1 MADRYWVGGN
11 ANWDTTAGTKW
22 ATTSG
27 GAGGSAV
34 PTAADDVFLDN
45 GAGTGN
51 VTISAT
57 AVCRSLNCTGY
68 VGTLTHGP
76 GNIALNIGDATAGAS
91 NVALLFV
98 AGMTYTCSDPTSSSI
113 GFVSTSATQQ
123 TIDFAGKTTARVS
136 FSPASNGSWQ
146 YVGSHTTTGAL
157 TLNRGTL
164 DLNGQTC
171 TWGGFSS
178 NNSNTRTLTLGSSSL
193 TMTTASPWNVTVTNL
208 TVPAN
213 TCTVTCTAAG
223 ASFITWQTFNWN
235 GMSLVFTGGS
245 ANFGVSTNLTFANLT
260 FTGTAV
266 KTNALTLFGDITTT
280 GAFTINGNSVTNRVL
295 VNTNTIA
302 TTRTV
307 TASTVSLSNVD
318 FMDITG
324 AGAASPFTGTSLG
337 NALGNSGITFT
348 TPVTRYGVVAGN
360 WSNTATWSSTSGGGG
375 GSSVPLCHDT
385 VILDASSAAG
395 TYTADMPRMGASV
408 TCTGFTRTL
417 SCTSTSN
424 TIYGDWTLGSGMTL
438 TSTQALVLAGRS
450 SYTLTSAGKSFGSN
464 VNFNSPGGTYTLQD
478 ALTLVGSSNTL
489 QVNYGTFTAN
499 NFSVTTPVFV
509 ATGSST
515 INMGSG
521 TWTVTFNQSAGFPWQ
536 MGVAV
541 TVNASTSNVVI
552 GTAAPYARTF
562 SGGGKTYHT
571 LTYTVANS
579 PGSLTIYNV
588 GGANTFNTINVGSG
602 RILTMPSAITTT
614 VTSNF
619 NVNGAVHGYNYMPGI
634 TGNYMST
641 PDSAALDITG
651 DITAVAKVNMPDWTP
666 ASSNTFL
673 CKWNTTGNQ
682 RSYAFQINAA
692 GRLEFYWS
700 VAGAV
705 LVGTTATASVPF
717 TDGQTGYVAASL
729 DVDNGASGYD
739 LKFWTSTDGT
749 TWTQLGTTI
758 VGGATTSIFAG
769 TALLEIGSLI
779 GGTASLMT
787 GKMIQAQVYDGLRDL
802 NAATGGTLVFDAN
815 LATKTVGADTF
826 TESSSNAATV
836 TINGDIAKLGDGRV
850 SIVSGT
856 PGTASTISKTSGTV
870 SCDYLTV
877 QDSTAATTVPFYAG
891 ANSVNVSGNTNW
903 TFTAPPSGSSKFMLM
918 GVG

>member
-1 MADRYWVGGN
+1 MAARYWVGGN
-11 ANWDTTAGTKW
+11 ANWDATAGTKW

-27 GAGGSAV
+27 GAGGAAV
-34 PTAADDVFLDN
+34 PTAADDVYLDN

-51 VTISAT
+51 VTISAA

-193 TMTTASPWNVTVTNL
+193 TMTTAIPWNVTVTNL

-235 GMSLVFTGGS
+235 GMSLVFTGGV

-318 FMDITG
+318 FMDITS

-424 TIYGDWTLGSGMTL
+424 TIYGSLTLASGMTL

-450 SYTLTSAGKSFGSN
+450 SYTLTSAGKSFGSSITIN
-464 VNFNSPGGTYTLQD
+464 APGGTYTFQD
-478 ALTLVGSSNTL
+478 AFTSTGVLTHNNGGIDFNNQTITIGSYSSSSPNTRTL
-489 QVNYGTFTAN
+489 TGGT
-499 NFSVTTPVFV
+499 
-509 ATGSST
+509 ST
-515 INMGSG
+515 INLTNTSATDLWVQVVTNLTYTMDN
-521 TWTVTFNQSAGFPWQ
+521 TTVV
-536 MGVAV
+536 VA
-541 TVNASTSNVVI
+541 TASTAQREIVANTQRF
-552 GTAAPYARTF
+552 GTF
-562 SGGGKTYHT
+562 
-571 LTYTVANS
+571 TYTVANS
-579 PGSLTIYNV
+579 PGAVYIRGSS
-588 GGANTFNTINVGSG
+588 GDSFGAINIGDTRTVQFQSG
-602 RILTMPSAITTT
+602 LTTT
-614 VTSNF
+614 IRDGSLF
-619 NVNGAVHGYNYMPGI
+619 NVNGVDNGGLYLPGD
-634 TGNYMST
+634 ST
-641 PDSAALDITG
+641 FNISAPDSAALSTTG
-651 DITAVAKVNMPDWTP
+651 DIDLRFYGASTDWSRGTASQALLHKWLPGANLSYLWYMGASGSMTFLT
-666 ASSNTFL
+666 SSNGSTTAKTF
-673 CKWNTTGNQ
+673 N
-682 RSYAFQINAA
+682 SSA
-692 GRLEFYWS
+692 S
-700 VAGAV
+700 VAFANGA
-705 LVGTTATASVPF
+705 
-717 TDGQTGYVAASL
+717 DGWVRVTL
-729 DVDNGASGYD
+729 DVDDGAGNAVC
-739 LKFWTSTDGT
+739 KFWTSTDGSA
-749 TWTQLGTTI
+749 WTQLGSTQTSA
-758 VGGATTSIFAG
+758 GTTSIFDG
-769 TALLEIGSLI
+769 TATLQVGTQ
-779 GGTASLMT
+779 GTASGWL
-787 GKMIQAQVYDGLRDL
+787 GKLYRAQVRSNILDDG
-802 NAATGGTLVFDAN
+802 TGIVFDAN
-815 LATKTVGADTF
+815 FVAKTFGADTF

-836 TINGDIAKLGDGRV
+836 TLTGTALVGDGRV
-850 SIVSGT
+850 SIKTQTAGAASTLAITTGT
-856 PGTASTISKTSGTV
+856 LAGDYLVVRDNTASV
-870 SCDYLTV
+870 
-877 QDSTAATTVPFYAG
+877 TTPAYAG
-891 ANSVNVSGNTNW
+891 SHGVLVSNTTNW
-903 TFTAPPSGSSKFMLM
+903 LASAPPSGNFLLFM
-918 GVG
+918 

>member
-1 MADRYWVGGN
+1 MANRYLVAGGSGLWN
-11 ANWDTTAGTKW
+11 ATDTNNWSA
-22 ATTSG
+22 TSG
-27 GAGGSAV
+27 GASGASC
-34 PTAADDVFLDN
+34 PTSSDDVFLD
-45 GAGTGN
+45 AG
-51 VTISAT
+51 S
-57 AVCRSLNCTGY
+57 
-68 VGTLTHGP
+68 
-76 GNIALNIGDATAGAS
+76 AGAS
-91 NVALLFV
+91 IGCQATATAANVDCTGFTGTFSWGGAVSTTWGGSWTFS
-98 AGMTYTCSDPTSSSI
+98 AGMTVNGVAFSTQVFTGTGTHTI
-113 GFVSTSATQQ
+113 TSAGKQFGNF
-123 TIDFAGKTTARVS
+123 TINSSG
-136 FSPASNGSWQ
+136 GSYTLQ
-146 YVGSHTTTGAL
+146 DAL
-157 TLNRGTL
+157 TVGASGTATLTFTRGTL
-164 DLNGQTC
+164 DTNGNTVAA
-171 TWGGFSS
+171 GGFSS
-178 NNSNTRTLTLGSSSL
+178 NNGNTRTLTLGASALNMS
-193 TMTTASPWNVTVTNL
+193 TTAPWNVGTTNL
-208 TVPAN
+208 TLTAN
-213 TCTVTCTAAG
+213 TSVVTCSASG
-223 ASFITWQTFNWN
+223 ASFITWQNFNWG

-245 ANFGVSTNLTFANLT
+245 ANTAVATNLTFANFT
-260 FTGTAV
+260 FTGTAI
-266 KTNALTLFGDITTT
+266 KTGVLTLYGNITTT
-280 GAFTINGNSVTNRVL
+280 GTLTINGNSTTNRVL
-295 VNTNTIA
+295 IASNTVGTARTI
-302 TTRTV
+302 
-307 TASTVSLSNVD
+307 TAATVSCSNVD

-450 SYTLTSAGKSFGSN
+450 SYTLTSAGKSFGSSITIN
-464 VNFNSPGGTYTLQD
+464 APGGSYQMQD
-478 ALTLVGSSNTL
+478 ALTAAGAINHS
-489 QVNYGTFTAN
+489 YGGLDFNSQTI
-499 NFSVTTPVFV
+499 
-509 ATGSST
+509 T
-515 INMGSG
+515 INNYSSLTAATRSLTGG
-521 TWTVTFNQSAGFPWQ
+521 TATINITA
-536 MGVAV
+536 A
-541 TVNASTSNVVI
+541 TASNVYIQDITNLTQSMTNTNIVLATASNLQRDIVGNGHTI
-552 GTAAPYARTF
+552 G
-562 SGGGKTYHT
+562 T

-579 PGSLTIYNV
+579 PGIMYVRAGNSSI
-588 GGANTFNTINVGSG
+588 GALNVGSG
-602 RILTMPSAITTT
+602 RALWFQPSTTT
-614 VTSNF
+614 TIRDGTLF

-666 ASSNTFL
+666 ASSGSNTFL

-850 SIVSGT
+850 SILSA
-856 PGTASTISKTSGTV
+856 TAASAATLAITTGTV
-870 SCDYLTV
+870 SCDYV
-877 QDSTAATTVPFYAG
+877 VVKDNTASVTIPAYAG
-891 ANSVNVSGNTNW
+891 ANGVLVSGTTNW
-903 TFTAPPSGSSKFMLM
+903 NATAPPSGSSKFMLM